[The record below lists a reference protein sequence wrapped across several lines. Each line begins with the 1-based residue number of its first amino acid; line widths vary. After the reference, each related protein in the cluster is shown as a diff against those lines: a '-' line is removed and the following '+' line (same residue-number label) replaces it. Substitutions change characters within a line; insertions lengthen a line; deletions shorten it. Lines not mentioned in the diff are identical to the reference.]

1 MPKTSECDVLNSR
14 IGASENRRPTWLFN
28 CSLLLIVSAFLCHA
42 ALGDTKS
49 GSTRLLRFP
58 DISGNSIVFTYAGDL
73 WSVSRSGGTARRLT
87 SNPGS
92 EDFPKYSPDGR
103 WIAFTGDYDG
113 NRDVYVIPAEGGE
126 PRRLTY
132 HPAP

>member
-1 MPKTSECDVLNSR
+1 MPAHNKGEVMPNTSECDVLNSR
-14 IGASENRRPTWLFN
+14 TGASQNRRATWRFA
-28 CSLLLIVSAFLCHA
+28 CCMLLVALTCLCQA
-42 ALGDTKS
+42 ALGETKP

-73 WSVSRSGGTARRLT
+73 WSVSRSGGIARRLT

-113 NRDVYVIPAEGGE
+113 NRDVYVIPA
-126 PRRLTY
+126 
-132 HPAP
+132 